1 MLLAC
6 SKQISKMAT
15 FGKCA
20 ADRPKQGLD
29 GLLQRW
35 PLVLGS
41 FINHAPCLKR
51 IGCETIKRMLVLS
64 RQNKEGAIFRL
75 RILLDLGNVNDNA
88 SPDNFSGV
96 IIAFV
101 VPSRQQPTHPVC
113 CRAHA
118 ILGDQQSSMLTH
130 AIDVGGKLFP
140 VRWKDSLHISSQR
153 QSPRG
158 LRGVEAEQGGDG
170 GIRDGTAVFEIRLP
184 NADLR
189 GGQCIGQKFQPVS
202 TCTIRHAQTPNPM
215 LK

>member
-1 MLLAC
+1 
-6 SKQISKMAT
+6 MAT
-15 FGKCA
+15 LGNCSP
-20 ADRPKQGLD
+20 DCPKQVFN

-35 PLVLGS
+35 SLMLGC
-41 FINHAPCLKR
+41 FINHTPCLKR
-51 IGCETIKRMLVLS
+51 IGRETIKRRLVPS

-75 RILLDLGNVNDNA
+75 PIFLDLGNVNDNA

-96 IIAFV
+96 IVAFV
-101 VPSRQQPTHPVC
+101 VTSRQQPTHPAR

-140 VRWKDSLHISSQR
+140 VSWKDSLHISSQR

-158 LRGVEAEQGGDG
+158 LRGVEAEQGGGG
-170 GIRDGTAVFEIRLP
+170 GIRNGAVVFEIRLP
-184 NADLR
+184 NADLG